1 MIIWKCCKCITGA
14 KCTRVL
20 WSILD
25 FYWSCGFP
33 MQNHNGWY
41 GREDLFMLIKA
52 VETAFG
58 LKCKR
63 RARDDMARQKQT
75 SYLLTTSIEN
85 IKSFFFYDDDLRHQI
100 LIRIS
105 FQFAQSRE

>member
-63 RARDDMARQKQT
+63 SRDDMARQKQT

-85 IKSFFFYDDDLRHQI
+85 FKSFFKVVNLETLMEFYYN
-100 LIRIS
+100 
-105 FQFAQSRE
+105 FGQF